1 MEVKNEVL
9 EEAEKIVKQNKNIFT
24 KKRSNNII
32 RENHN
37 LLKMDYKLIY
47 KKERLHMEKTKDL
60 VLSKI
65 KKETNIDKV
74 VLNCF
79 YSIYKYYNIEKN

>member
-1 MEVKNEVL
+1 MEVKSEGL
-9 EEAEKIVKQNKNIFT
+9 ERVEKIVKQNKNIFT

-32 RENHN
+32 RENYN
-37 LLKMDYKLIY
+37 PLKMNYKLICE
-47 KKERLHMEKTKDL
+47 KEGLYMEKTKDL

-65 KKETNIDKV
+65 KKEANIDKV

-79 YSIYKYYNIEKN
+79 YSIYEYYNMK